1 MSITVADCLKLPSLR
16 NCRVAAGHRGLD
28 HIVHNVSVLEI
39 YDETLFNLEA
49 PITDSDI
56 TLTSFAYIKDNY
68 ELQCRHIEKMYNLGD
83 AAVIIFYVGIYLPE
97 IHPSL
102 IETADRLGFPLLV
115 MPENEMGCFYREVI
129 YDIYDAIFREQ
140 RQEKNLIHNITTLA
154 ARLPE
159 NKKNLTTLLQLISD
173 SLKCTVLLSDA
184 GMNNVAISK
193 YPVTNSL
200 TAGEIC
206 SLYES
211 AAAED
216 EDYAETSYCGQPIY
230 IFHRPF
236 TVFEYRNFSLYMADE
251 FGTLTINDV
260 YNVIE
265 LLQIFSKLWNLD
277 STNILENSL
286 IASILDGDADRMHQ
300 IAEKLSIDIG
310 AVNTVF
316 FLRPVFS
323 SLEAK
328 EKIQLQRR
336 MLKTISS
343 ASEYFRGPLLLD
355 IYGPYIVGF
364 IIYSSSEKDDEELL
378 NDMLLSLNEIWK
390 DYTISFFP
398 CEKSAADVQQTY
410 TLYSEHIADA
420 VTIFPNKK
428 LFSYGDLLF
437 AERINKLCHGSS
449 EDFRVYKNILAPLFS
464 ENDGDQLL
472 ETLAAYYLDAGCE
485 VKETAGLL
493 FIHRNTIQ
501 YRLNKICSITNFQT
515 GDPMAASLLQ
525 QAVACYRLCPE
536 AFSQ

>member
-16 NCRVAAGHRGLD
+16 KCRVAAGHRGLD

-56 TLTSFAYIKDNY
+56 TLTSFAYIKENY
-68 ELQCRHIEKMYNLGD
+68 QLQCRHIEKMYSLGD

-129 YDIYDAIFREQ
+129 YDIYDAILREE
-140 RQEKNLIHNITTLA
+140 RQEKDLIHNITSLV

-173 SLKCTVLLSDA
+173 SLKCTVLLSDTV
-184 GMNNVAISK
+184 MNNVAISK
-193 YPVTNSL
+193 YPVTNSI
-200 TAGEIC
+200 TADEIC
-206 SLYES
+206 TLYES
-211 AAAED
+211 AATEN
-216 EDYAETSYCGQPIY
+216 EDYVETSYCGQPVH

-236 TVFEYRNFSLYMADE
+236 TVFEYRNFSLYIADE
-251 FGTLTINDV
+251 FGALTINDV

-300 IAEKLSIDIG
+300 IAGKLSIDVSEI
-310 AVNTVF
+310 NTVF
-316 FLRPVFS
+316 FLRPCFNNMES
-323 SLEAK
+323 RDKAH
-328 EKIQLQRR
+328 LQRQ

-343 ASEYFRGPLLLD
+343 VSEYFRGPLLLD

-378 NDMLLSLNEIWK
+378 RDMLLSLNVLWK

-420 VTIFPNKK
+420 VTIFPHKK
-428 LFSYGDLLF
+428 LLSYGDLLF
-437 AERINKLCHGSS
+437 AERINKLCYGSDD
-449 EDFRVYKNILAPLFS
+449 DFRVYKNILTPLFS
-464 ENDGDQLL
+464 ENDGKQLL
-472 ETLAAYYLDAGCE
+472 DTLAAYYLDAGCE

-525 QAVACYRLCPE
+525 QAVACYRLCPK

>member
-39 YDETLFNLEA
+39 YDEKLFNLEV

-68 ELQCRHIEKMYNLGD
+68 DLQCKHIEKMYSLGD
-83 AAVIIFYVGIYLPE
+83 AAIIIFYVGIYLPE

-115 MPENEMGCFYREVI
+115 MPENEVECFYREVI
-129 YDIYDAIFREQ
+129 YDIYDAVFREQ
-140 RQEKNLIHNITTLA
+140 RHEKNLIHNITSMA

-159 NKKNLTTLLQLISD
+159 NKKNLTALLQLISD
-173 SLKCTVLLSDA
+173 SLKCTVLISDT
-184 GMNNVAISK
+184 GLNSVAISK

-216 EDYAETSYCGQPIY
+216 KDCVTIEYCGRTVH

-236 TVFEYRNFSLYMADE
+236 TVFEYRNFSLYIADE
-251 FGTLTINDV
+251 FGTLTIDDV

-300 IAEKLSIDIG
+300 IAGKLSIDIS
-310 AVNTVF
+310 AINTVF
-316 FLRPVFS
+316 FLRPRIDN
-323 SLEAK
+323 LETR
-328 EKIQLQRR
+328 EKVQLQRQ

-364 IIYSSSEKDDEELL
+364 IIYSSSEKDDEELVQ
-378 NDMLLSLNEIWK
+378 DMLSSLDTVWE

-410 TLYSEHIADA
+410 ALYSENIACA
-420 VTIFPNKK
+420 VTIFPHKK
-428 LFSYGDLLF
+428 ILSYGDLLF
-437 AERINKLCHGSS
+437 AERINRLCHGPSG
-449 EDFRVYKNILAPLFS
+449 DFRVYRNILSPLFS
-464 ENDGDQLL
+464 ENDGKQLL

-501 YRLNKICSITNFQT
+501 YRLNKIRSITNFQT
-515 GDPMAASLLQ
+515 ADPMAASLLQ

-536 AFSQ
+536 AFSR

>member
-1 MSITVADCLKLPSLR
+1 
-16 NCRVAAGHRGLD
+16 
-28 HIVHNVSVLEI
+28 
-39 YDETLFNLEA
+39 
-49 PITDSDI
+49 
-56 TLTSFAYIKDNY
+56 
-68 ELQCRHIEKMYNLGD
+68 
-83 AAVIIFYVGIYLPE
+83 
-97 IHPSL
+97 
-102 IETADRLGFPLLV
+102 

-277 STNILENSL
+277 LSL
-286 IASILDGDADRMHQ
+286 IHIS
-300 IAEKLSIDIG
+300 EP
-310 AVNTVF
+310 T
-316 FLRPVFS
+316 RP
-323 SLEAK
+323 
-328 EKIQLQRR
+328 
-336 MLKTISS
+336 
-343 ASEYFRGPLLLD
+343 
-355 IYGPYIVGF
+355 
-364 IIYSSSEKDDEELL
+364 
-378 NDMLLSLNEIWK
+378 
-390 DYTISFFP
+390 
-398 CEKSAADVQQTY
+398 
-410 TLYSEHIADA
+410 
-420 VTIFPNKK
+420 
-428 LFSYGDLLF
+428 
-437 AERINKLCHGSS
+437 
-449 EDFRVYKNILAPLFS
+449 
-464 ENDGDQLL
+464 
-472 ETLAAYYLDAGCE
+472 
-485 VKETAGLL
+485 
-493 FIHRNTIQ
+493 
-501 YRLNKICSITNFQT
+501 
-515 GDPMAASLLQ
+515 
-525 QAVACYRLCPE
+525 
-536 AFSQ
+536 